1 MLLAVAAI
9 LSTTAIADE
18 VAPTPPTQPNRM
30 NRMRRSRPA
39 NFNQAAMG
47 AGMND
52 PILRAIMN
60 PKVVE
65 ELGLSDE
72 QKEKLVALKSSRDD
86 NHELQKKVGEQTRK
100 QIELLQAEKI
110 DEAAIMASIDEV
122 FELRKK
128 MAKAQTKRIIEARS
142 ILSPE
147 QLKKARQMIEERRA
161 KFNSEEFLSAVDEID
176 LDETALN
183 SPAELLLAWQDIP
196 YTTIADEQTAE

>member
-1 MLLAVAAI
+1 MNKLMLLAVAAI

-18 VAPTPPTQPNRM
+18 VAPTPPIQPNRM

-110 DEAAIMASIDEV
+110 DETAIMASIDEV

-161 KFNSEEFLSAVDEID
+161 KFNKKDELKD
-176 LDETALN
+176 
-183 SPAELLLAWQDIP
+183 
-196 YTTIADEQTAE
+196 